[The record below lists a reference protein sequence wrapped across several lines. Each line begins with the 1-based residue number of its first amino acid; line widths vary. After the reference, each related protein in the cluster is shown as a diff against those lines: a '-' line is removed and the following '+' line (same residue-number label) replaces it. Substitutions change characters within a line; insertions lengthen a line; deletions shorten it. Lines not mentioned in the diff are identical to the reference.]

1 MQLSAIATKITT
13 KVLQKCSLIL
23 PGILKERFLLS
34 RYTNTIVQRPGSS
47 IGGSAAYKGINYVT
61 DFIDTKEKLESVL
74 GEGKEQSNYQ
84 KLLSDAIKANEG
96 VKVNG
101 LYKILG
107 EENIIYDDGLLKL
120 EVIAPIAEKVEVG
133 GKEQYALRWFA
144 DGDVGKTKNG
154 HSVVIMAH
162 IGKLR
167 ILLGGDLNS
176 HSADFIMSQYGGEDL
191 GKLKIKLAKAK
202 TEEEKNAIRQKI
214 DQLIETCRKT
224 LGCDVAKSCHHGSHD
239 ITNEL
244 LKAFN
249 PIATVISS
257 GDEESFCHPRPET
270 LGAIGKYSRGD
281 RPLIYSTELSRS
293 SPEYFTLKMLKIK
306 TPTEKQRLVSTYG
319 MIALRS
325 DGFNTIIVQKLEK
338 GTSRF
343 GKLVKWQIDKLI
355 WNDERREIISKS

>member
-1 MQLSAIATKITT
+1 M
-13 KVLQKCSLIL
+13 
-23 PGILKERFLLS
+23 
-34 RYTNTIVQRPGSS
+34 
-47 IGGSAAYKGINYVT
+47 
-61 DFIDTKEKLESVL
+61 
-74 GEGKEQSNYQ
+74 
-84 KLLSDAIKANEG
+84 
-96 VKVNG
+96 
-101 LYKILG
+101 G
-107 EENIIYDDGLLKL
+107 EENIIYDDGQLKL
-120 EVIAPIAEKVEVG
+120 EVIAPIAEKVQING
-133 GKEQYALRWFA
+133 MEQYALRWFA

-162 IGKLR
+162 IGKLK

-191 GKLKIKLAKAK
+191 GQLKIQLTKAK
-202 TEEEKNAIRQKI
+202 TDNEKNVLQQKI
-214 DQLIETCRKT
+214 DQLIGTCRKT
-224 LGCDVAKSCHHGSHD
+224 MGCDVAKSCHHGSHD

-281 RPLIYSTELSRS
+281 RPLIFSTELSRS

-306 TPTEKQRLVSTYG
+306 TPAEKQRLVSTYG

-325 DGFNTIIVQKLEK
+325 DGLNTIIVQKLEK
-338 GTSRF
+338 ETSRF

-355 WNDERREIISKS
+355 WNDKRGEIISKS